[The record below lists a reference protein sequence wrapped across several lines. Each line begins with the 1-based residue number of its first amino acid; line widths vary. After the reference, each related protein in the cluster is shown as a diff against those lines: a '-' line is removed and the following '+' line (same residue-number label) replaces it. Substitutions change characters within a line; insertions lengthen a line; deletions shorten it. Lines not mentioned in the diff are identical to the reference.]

1 MKKILLLFLMLCLL
15 TASVFGS
22 AHNNETHSQVENQ
35 VQFSFDF
42 TLLAILVLT
51 LFTIL
56 AVTTNNPV
64 IGVIT
69 SIGISIQGLYFL
81 LDTILLGTVTLV
93 GGLMLALWFA
103 IKQND

>member
-1 MKKILLLFLMLCLL
+1 MLCLL
-15 TASVFGS
+15 TTSVFG
-22 AHNNETHSQVENQ
+22 ANATNETHSQVQNQ

-42 TLLAILVLT
+42 TLLTILVLT

-69 SIGISIQGLYFL
+69 SIGIIIQGLYFL
-81 LDTILLGTVTLV
+81 LDTVLLGTVTLV